1 MRLRFYL
8 FKNVWNMISLI
19 ANKVKTN
26 ICLASV
32 RLFVVHTIL
41 CATVFNL
48 YNNTRNYLFVIL
60 LTSSVLIST
69 NSCSVDLYNS
79 DLQTTTVFFTC
90 NITQGWLNSY
100 ALSAMSCPFIVQR
113 KQADERSWSRQF
125 VFSLFKELYCDFIF
139 VCAFA
144 YLSIRFFS
152 CLLLV
157 YLELFLWI
165 CVV

>member
-1 MRLRFYL
+1 MSKLSYVPL
-8 FKNVWNMISLI
+8 FS
-19 ANKVKTN
+19 TYT
-26 ICLASV
+26 
-32 RLFVVHTIL
+32 TIL
-41 CATVFNL
+41 GT
-48 YNNTRNYLFVIL
+48 IL
-60 LTSSVLIST
+60 LYTSVHISFS
-69 NSCSVDLYNS
+69 NCSVDLYNS
-79 DLQTTTVFFTC
+79 DHQTTTVFFAR
-90 NITQGWLNSY
+90 NFTQGWLNSY